1 MLSRYLAL
9 PLHAPLGAG
18 QQPVATGDVPVKL
31 LRLVVAYAALVL
43 VLLLAIFALMGA
55 KPA

>member
-1 MLSRYLAL
+1 MLFGLL
-9 PLHAPLGAG
+9 LHNRLGAW
-18 QQPVATGDVPVKL
+18 QRAVAAGDVPVKL
-31 LRLVVAYAALVL
+31 LRLVIAYAALVL